1 MDLGLT
7 PTTLK
12 KARARLGT
20 QFSPGDATGVEFR
33 NRVNEIIERFHQEEM
48 WVGSHATFSVDVTTE
63 KSFYLPYYLEAIL
76 HARVDKCPGRVQ
88 SSRFEFISNG
98 YGEITAEDHLAGTLI
113 DLGVSALSVPFP
125 TTASTLRVTG
135 TSASDNGKDIRILGY
150 DASGN
155 RILSADGTPGEVVT
169 LDGDLSVVTSNTFS
183 AVQAIQK
190 ENFETETFAG
200 RVSVAHV
207 TNTITLATLEPFVEN
222 SMFRGYRVVDTSA
235 ERITTFCKRR
245 PVAVIHDEDYL
256 YPGNLNALR
265 FALMAR
271 DFEDNGKLQD
281 GLAYFE
287 MAIREL
293 NNEASRHRG
302 GAEEHLGI
310 DIWGIGVSG
319 ISNPH

>member
-12 KARARLGT
+12 KARARLGS

-33 NRVNEIIERFHQEEM
+33 NRVNEIIERFHAEEM
-48 WVGSHATFSVDVTTE
+48 WVGSHATFSVDVSTT
-63 KSFYLPYYLEAIL
+63 KTFYLPYYLEAIL
-76 HARVDKCPGRVQ
+76 HARVDKNPGRVQ

-98 YGEITAEDHLAGTLI
+98 FGELTSEDHLSRTLI
-113 DLGVSALSVPFP
+113 DLGVSAISAPFP
-125 TTASTLRVTG
+125 ATASTLRVTA
-135 TSASDNGKDIRILGY
+135 TSATDNGKSIRILGY
-150 DASGN
+150 NAAGD
-155 RILSADGTPGEVVT
+155 RIISADGTPGEVVV
-169 LDGDLSVVTSNTFS
+169 LDGDLSVDTTNSF
-183 AVQAIQK
+183 AAIQAIQK

-207 TNTITLATLEPFVEN
+207 GTSTSLATLEPFVEN
-222 SMFRGYRVVDTSA
+222 AMFRGYRVVDTSA
-235 ERITTFCKRR
+235 ETIVAFCKRR
-245 PVAVIHDEDYL
+245 PIAVIHDEDYL

-302 GAEEHLGI
+302 GAEEHI
-310 DIWGIGVSG
+310 AYEIWGRGVSG